1 MDCHA
6 SVLLTAPLVLSQVR
20 EARDLPAADSNGLSD
35 PFFWVFF
42 NNQHRKES
50 AVVYKTLAPK
60 WEQSFE
66 L

>member
-1 MDCHA
+1 MIGRA
-6 SVLLTAPLVLSQVR
+6 LLTFLVLPLQVR
-20 EARDLPAADSNGLSD
+20 EARELPAADSNGLSD

-50 AVVYKTLAPK
+50 AVVYKTLSPK